1 MIVKIN
7 QYFKVE
13 YITGTK
19 KYYNYYISD
28 FDNIKRICLG
38 ENPVST
44 LEKYLVV
51 KNDNTWETERESRTI
66 EPNTTEIMN
75 EKDQI
80 LFLKGFITN
89 YNIFNIESEI
99 NSVEIF
105 ITAAKSFYLE
115 EEKRYQDNINS
126 FLKSLERWKPI
137 YEKYFQLL
145 TEYNWCPI
153 TTVPDDQVQEFV
165 KEYSDKTNTE
175 SLQIEIDELILSA
188 FNESE
193 IIQIRDNIF
202 SYIGNDDKLKEI
214 INEGI
219 SAHLN
224 DKFVLSIP
232 LFLLLIENILRNK
245 HFRIKSKLSG
255 NFNDIARVVLKSKTF
270 DGYDIFDLN
279 ETVKNYLTEILFKNT
294 WGTSNDF
301 FNRNNISHGF
311 YLDYGTRKNSLQ
323 CILIIEFMIKIIT

>member
-1 MIVKIN
+1 MKVNIN

-13 YITGTK
+13 YIKGTK

-28 FDNIKRICLG
+28 FDNIKGICLG
-38 ENPVST
+38 ENPVTT
-44 LEKYLVV
+44 LEKYLIV
-51 KNDNTWETERESRTI
+51 KNNNNWETERESRTT
-66 EPNTTEIMN
+66 EPNTTETMD

-105 ITAAKSFYLE
+105 ITAAKSFYIE
-115 EEKRYQDNINS
+115 EERRHQDNVNS
-126 FLKSLERWKPI
+126 FLKSLESWKPI
-137 YEKYFQLL
+137 YKKYFQLL

-153 TTVPDDQVQEFV
+153 TTIPDDQVQEFV
-165 KEYSDKTNTE
+165 KEYSEKANTE
-175 SLQIEIDELILSA
+175 SLQFEIDDLILNA

-202 SYIGNDDKLKEI
+202 SNIGNDYKLKEI

-219 SAHLN
+219 AAHLN
-224 DKFVLSIP
+224 DKYVLSIP

-255 NFNDIARVVLKSKTF
+255 KFNDIAQVVLKSKTI

-279 ETVKNYLTEILFKNT
+279 ETVKNYLTEILFKST
-294 WGTSNDF
+294 WRTSNDF

-311 YLDYGTRKNSLQ
+311 YLDYGSKKNSLQ
-323 CILIIEFMIKIIT
+323 CILIIEFIIKIIT